1 MKRAALVTGLF
12 ISAAL
17 LSAPAS
23 AALVVTLGGV
33 PAVGGGQ
40 TSVLGT
46 TYDFNTPGSNSIFTD
61 PTNADLVTGNG
72 SGFAAPFGDT
82 TQYITVGTNPVPGS
96 TGMTI
101 GAGLNYLGL
110 YWGSIDTYNNI
121 HITDSAGGSF
131 DVNSA
136 SFPQL
141 LPANGNQGLGGS
153 AYVNIVDPLGFF
165 TSVTFSSQSQAFEF
179 DNVKVGTVPEPST
192 WAMMLLGFLG
202 LGFMAYRRKEGSA
215 FRLA

>member
-1 MKRAALVTGLF
+1 
-12 ISAAL
+12 
-17 LSAPAS
+17 
-23 AALVVTLGGV
+23 
-33 PAVGGGQ
+33 
-40 TSVLGT
+40 VLGT
-46 TYDFNTPGSNSIFTD
+46 TYDFNAAGSNSVFT
-61 PTNADLVTGNG
+61 PTSSADLVTGTG

-82 TQYITVGTNPVPGS
+82 TQYVTVGTDPTPGS
-96 TGMTI
+96 AALTI
-101 GAGLNYLGL
+101 AAGLNYLGL

-131 DVNSA
+131 DVNSTT
-136 SFPQL
+136 FPQL
-141 LPANGNQGLGGS
+141 LPANGDRGLLGS